1 MIELSNYQTII
12 NEYDDRAMQYCL
24 NVLSGKII
32 AGELIKLACERH
44 IKDLARIKN
53 DEDFNYTYSTDMA
66 EGIINFA
73 ELIPDVSTGKFF
85 KLAQFQA
92 FILSELEAWT
102 STETGGARFKKFY
115 ISMSRTNSKT
125 QLGSIIAL
133 RDFLMGTPATSRQ
146 VVVASNN
153 STQITQLYNYIRL
166 AWHSLERSEWFKG
179 IARGVTDN
187 SQEMRIDKQNTRL
200 IKLSAEGIGA
210 DSVHPTLALFDEY
223 HLQKTTDFLDSLSSG
238 NVQNPDARLGILST
252 AGADPKSPMAE
263 DYKAY
268 SEQLKKLETDKP
280 SKEFD
285 EILFLCWEQDESD
298 EAFHEDTW
306 IKSNPL
312 MEVPVM
318 KRNLTAGLKTER
330 ANQLASGRLP
340 QFLVK
345 NMNLW
350 QNAKKN
356 AFLPLELLEQA
367 TSTEPFNFDHRQVY
381 IGYDASLANDDT
393 GLVFLFPYI
402 NDQGA
407 KKFYI
412 YTHSWIPWRDAGGIE
427 AKIKRDGINYKLAEQ
442 EGFATITKNRFGT
455 VNQQD
460 VFDWLMDFV
469 EKHDLE
475 VLAVGYD
482 SWGTGAFI
490 RALEDLKDQWLLF
503 PIRQG
508 AKSLSEPTK
517 FLQDG
522 FNEGRFVMPS
532 DRILKASLSNA
543 ILTDKDNQLLID
555 KNINSAKIDVVD
567 AIIDAL
573 YQGQLHFT
581 NWTNEPDD
589 KSKSP
594 FKGMNNDQIN
604 NYFTQ
609 DFSF

>member
-12 NEYDDRAMQYCL
+12 NQYDDPAMDYCL
-24 NVLSGKII
+24 AVLNGKIL
-32 AGELIKLACERH
+32 AGELIVLACERH

-53 DEDFNYTYSTDMA
+53 DDSFHYEYSVEKA

-73 ELIPDVSTGKFF
+73 ELIPDVSTGKYF
-85 KLAQFQA
+85 KLAQFQR

-102 STETGGARFKKFY
+102 STETGGARFKRFY
-115 ISMSRTNSKT
+115 ISMARTNSKT

-153 STQITQLYNYIRL
+153 STQITQLYSYIRL
-166 AWHSLERSEWFKG
+166 SWHNLAKSDWFRSM
-179 IARGVTDN
+179 ARGVTDN

-238 NVQNPDARLGILST
+238 NIQNPNARLGILST
-252 AGADPKSPMAE
+252 AGSDPKSPMAE
-263 DYKAY
+263 EYGAY
-268 SEQLKKLETDKP
+268 VQQLKAEADGD
-280 SKEFD
+280 FD
-285 EILFLCWEQDESD
+285 QILFLCWEQDSND
-298 EAFHEDTW
+298 EAFDENSW

-318 KRNLTAGLKTER
+318 RRNLTAGIKTER

-345 NMNLW
+345 NMNMW

-356 AFLPLELLEQA
+356 AFIPLDNLNKA
-367 TSTEPFNFDHRQVY
+367 ISKEPFNLDHRQVY

-393 GLVFLFPYI
+393 GLVFLFPYTE
-402 NDQGA
+402 A
-407 KKFYI
+407 KGNNKFHI
-412 YTHSWIPWRDAGGIE
+412 LTHSWVPWKDAGGIE
-427 AKIKRDGINYKLAEQ
+427 AKMKRDGINYKLAEQ
-442 EGFATITKNRFGT
+442 EGYATITSNRFGT
-455 VNQQD
+455 VNQD
-460 VFDWLMDFV
+460 EVFHWMMGFI
-469 EKHDLE
+469 EEHDLE

-482 SWGTGAFI
+482 QWGTGAFI
-490 RALEDLKDQWLLF
+490 RSLQDLKDEWLLF

-522 FNEGRFVMPS
+522 FNEGRFTMPD
-532 DRILKASLSNA
+532 DRVLKASLSNA
-543 ILTDKDNQLLID
+543 ILTSDNNQLLID
-555 KNINSAKIDVVD
+555 KNVNSAKIDLTD

-573 YQGQLHFT
+573 YQGMLHFT
-581 NWTNEPDD
+581 SWTNEPES

-594 FKGMNNDQIN
+594 FKGMNNEQIN
-604 NYFTQ
+604 DYFKNN
-609 DFSF
+609 FSF